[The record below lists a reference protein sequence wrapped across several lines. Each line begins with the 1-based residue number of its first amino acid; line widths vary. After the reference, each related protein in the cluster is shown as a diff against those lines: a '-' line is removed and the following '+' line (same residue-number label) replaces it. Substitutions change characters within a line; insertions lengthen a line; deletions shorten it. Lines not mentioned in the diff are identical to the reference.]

1 MDFGASTA
9 GFEARLCHIIF
20 YLFGIECCYSTKIL
34 ATATHPTLLWAPIFH
49 QQEDEDWTVSL
60 SSMQGVFAESSLRK
74 QAWRNP
80 KEGRVGCLHQ
90 DIFTRK
96 VTDIAFTS
104 NFCNNYSH
112 PASPASMY
120 LTSPRPRPTLPRPIL
135 PHVPYLMSSSPL
147 SRVPKS
153 QVPSP
158 HTLVPMPP
166 SPCTRPT
173 FIHSLLFLTRES
185 VSRYKQPLR
194 LCMRNKILRS
204 ANVEINKGDLP
215 LMYSWGFWLEFINLV
230 GFFLAGIVWRPVTA
244 LAIMKRVTGVKQ

>member
-1 MDFGASTA
+1 MQLNF
-9 GFEARLCHIIF
+9 FI
-20 YLFGIECCYSTKIL
+20 YLESNAVIL
-34 ATATHPTLLWAPIFH
+34 LEFWRPQPTLPCFGLQYSISKKTRTERFH
-49 QQEDEDWTVSL
+49 FLQCKG
-60 SSMQGVFAESSLRK
+60 SSPSK

-80 KEGRVGCLHQ
+80 KEGKVGCLHQ

-153 QVPSP
+153 QVLSPKSP
-158 HTLVPMPP
+158 HTRPDAPVPLSP
-166 SPCTRPT
+166 SHFYT
-173 FIHSLLFLTRES
+173 
-185 VSRYKQPLR
+185 QPLV
-194 LCMRNKILRS
+194 S
-204 ANVEINKGDLP
+204 H
-215 LMYSWGFWLEFINLV
+215 
-230 GFFLAGIVWRPVTA
+230 
-244 LAIMKRVTGVKQ
+244 KRVGIALQATVETLYEK

>member
-1 MDFGASTA
+1 MDFGASSSV
-9 GFEARLCHIIF
+9 FEACLCHLIF
-20 YLFGIECCYSTKIL
+20 IYLESNAVIL
-34 ATATHPTLLWAPIFH
+34 HKFWRPQPTLPCFGLQYSISKKTRTERFH
-49 QQEDEDWTVSL
+49 FLQCTG
-60 SSMQGVFAESSLRK
+60 SSPSK

-80 KEGRVGCLHQ
+80 KEGKVGCLHQ

-153 QVPSP
+153 QVLSPKSP
-158 HTLVPMPP
+158 HTRPDAPVPLSP
-166 SPCTRPT
+166 SHFYT
-173 FIHSLLFLTRES
+173 
-185 VSRYKQPLR
+185 QPLV
-194 LCMRNKILRS
+194 S
-204 ANVEINKGDLP
+204 H
-215 LMYSWGFWLEFINLV
+215 
-230 GFFLAGIVWRPVTA
+230 
-244 LAIMKRVTGVKQ
+244 KRVGIALQATVETLYEK

>member
-1 MDFGASTA
+1 MHSQKRVSGNQPLSTVSKHLLLGLPLKICRTIPRGLVVQAMDFGASTS
-9 GFEARLCHIIF
+9 GFEARLCHLMF
-20 YLFGIECCYSTKIL
+20 YLFGMECSYATKIL
-34 ATATHPTLLWAPIFH
+34 ATATNPTLLWAPIFH

-147 SRVPKS
+147 SRVPLLYAASCFS
-153 QVPSP
+153 Q
-158 HTLVPMPP
+158 
-166 SPCTRPT
+166 
-173 FIHSLLFLTRES
+173 E
-185 VSRYKQPLR
+185 SRY
-194 LCMRNKILRS
+194 
-204 ANVEINKGDLP
+204 
-215 LMYSWGFWLEFINLV
+215 
-230 GFFLAGIVWRPVTA
+230 
-244 LAIMKRVTGVKQ
+244 RVTSNRWDFVWEIKYWGLRTLK

>member
-1 MDFGASTA
+1 MDFGASTS
-9 GFEARLCHIIF
+9 GIEARLCNLIF
-20 YLFGIECCYSTKIL
+20 FIYLESNAVIL
-34 ATATHPTLLWAPIFH
+34 LEFWRPQPTLPCFGLQYSISKKTRT
-49 QQEDEDWTVSL
+49 TVSL

-153 QVPSP
+153 QVLSSKSP
-158 HTLVPMPP
+158 HTRPDAPVPLSP
-166 SPCTRPT
+166 SHFYT
-173 FIHSLLFLTRES
+173 
-185 VSRYKQPLR
+185 QPLV
-194 LCMRNKILRS
+194 S
-204 ANVEINKGDLP
+204 H
-215 LMYSWGFWLEFINLV
+215 
-230 GFFLAGIVWRPVTA
+230 
-244 LAIMKRVTGVKQ
+244 KRVGIALQATVETLYEK